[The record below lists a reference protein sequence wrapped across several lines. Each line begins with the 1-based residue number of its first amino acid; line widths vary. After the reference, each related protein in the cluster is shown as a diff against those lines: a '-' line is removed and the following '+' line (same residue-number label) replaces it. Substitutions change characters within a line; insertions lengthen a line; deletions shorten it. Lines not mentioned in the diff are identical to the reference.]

1 MSWGNLLFEVKM
13 KTFFQFTFE
22 SESGSA
28 NEISTPLF
36 IKKISDSSL
45 EYPAKAVWDTGAT
58 SSMISAALARKL
70 TLAPTGTI
78 QIAGVHGVQN
88 ARCYSID
95 IVFGNKFT
103 IPAVK
108 VSEASDFGGFDIL
121 VGMDIISKGK
131 MVIDGTDGK
140 LKVCFQFPA

>member
-1 MSWGNLLFEVKM
+1 M
-13 KTFFQFTFE
+13 KTFFQFNFE
-22 SESGSA
+22 AESTSA
-28 NEISTPLF
+28 SEISTPLF
-36 IKKISDSSL
+36 VRKHGDSAL

-88 ARCYSID
+88 ARCYSVD
-95 IVFGNKFT
+95 IVFGNKFM
-103 IPAVK
+103 IPSVK
-108 VSEASDFGGFDIL
+108 VSEASDFGGFDML

>member
-1 MSWGNLLFEVKM
+1 M

-22 SESGSA
+22 AESTSA
-28 NEISTPLF
+28 SEISTPLF
-36 IKKISDSSL
+36 IRKHNDAAL

-58 SSMISAALARKL
+58 SSMISAALAKKL
-70 TLAPTGTI
+70 ALPPISTA

-95 IVFGNKFT
+95 IVFGNKFM

-108 VSEASDFGGFDIL
+108 VSEASDFGGFDVL

-131 MVIDGTDGK
+131 MDIDGTSGK
-140 LKVCFQFPA
+140 LKVCFQYPAD

>member
-1 MSWGNLLFEVKM
+1 M
-13 KTFFQFTFE
+13 KTFFQFNFE
-22 SESGSA
+22 AESTSA
-28 NEISTPLF
+28 SEISTPLF
-36 IKKISDSSL
+36 VRKHGDTAL

-88 ARCYSID
+88 ARCYSVD
-95 IVFGNKFT
+95 IVFGNKFM
-103 IPAVK
+103 IPSVK
-108 VSEASDFGGFDIL
+108 VSEASDFGGFDML

-131 MVIDGTDGK
+131 MVIDGIDGK

>member
-1 MSWGNLLFEVKM
+1 M

-28 NEISTPLF
+28 SEISTPLF
-36 IKKISDSSL
+36 VRKHGDTAL
-45 EYPAKAVWDTGAT
+45 EYPAKAIWDTGAT
-58 SSMISAALARKL
+58 SSMVSAALAKKL
-70 TLAPTGTI
+70 TLQPVGTV

-88 ARCYSID
+88 AKCYSID

-108 VSEASDFGGFDIL
+108 VSEASDFGGFDMLI
-121 VGMDIISKGK
+121 GMDIIGKGK
-131 MVIDGTDGK
+131 MLIDGTENK

>member
-1 MSWGNLLFEVKM
+1 M

-22 SESGSA
+22 AESSSA
-28 NEISTPLF
+28 SEISTPLF
-36 IKKISDSSL
+36 IRKHGDTSL

-58 SSMISAALARKL
+58 SSMISAALAKKL
-70 TLAPTGTI
+70 ALPLVGTI

-88 ARCYSID
+88 ARCYSVD

-103 IPAVK
+103 IPAIK

-121 VGMDIISKGK
+121 IGMDIIGKGK
-131 MVIDGTDGK
+131 MNIDGTGSK
-140 LKVCFQFPA
+140 LTVCFQYPAE